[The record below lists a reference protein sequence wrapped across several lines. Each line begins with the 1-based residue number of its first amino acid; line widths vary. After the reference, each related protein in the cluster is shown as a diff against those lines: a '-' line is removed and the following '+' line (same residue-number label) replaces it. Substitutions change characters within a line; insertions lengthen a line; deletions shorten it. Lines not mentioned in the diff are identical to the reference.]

1 MKKKPD
7 KISKLIMTLGGV
19 DVIAQV
25 DGKDEIEIARL
36 ETVSAMIRN
45 AFQPKREKGEEDE

>member
-7 KISKLIMTLGGV
+7 KVSKLIMTLGGV

-45 AFQPKREKGEEDE
+45 AFQPKRDKGEEDD